1 MPAPIDYGVNI
12 ADPTQAFLSAFQSGA
27 SVQESQ
33 FKQQQQQQQLA
44 NQQNIQEGFN
54 KVRQPGATAADY
66 ANLSMLLPET
76 QAKAVR
82 ESFGMLSGE
91 RQQMALQQSGQV
103 FSAFKS
109 GQPEIAI
116 SLMDQQIDAKRNS
129 GDEPGAKFLETW
141 RDVAKANPKATED
154 YFGFTISQMPGGDK
168 VITSAISLGQEGRAA
183 GKGPAELRESVA
195 KADSA
200 VADATIKLAQADNA
214 ADTAKADA
222 ELKKAQAAKAVID
235 AEFARRNAELEVQQK
250 GATLRK
256 TEADILINKENARI
270 AALTAAAAKETNALR
285 REELQQ
291 KINESKEKR
300 DSTDREQK
308 ATFESQTADIDN
320 FLNTAARI
328 KQTPKDIIKQATGP
342 IASRLPTSNQDVADF
357 ESLVD
362 TLGSQAFIS
371 QIPKIKGTGALSENE
386 GNKLQASLQNLSLKQ
401 SPERLIEN
409 VNEATRLLEKVRANI
424 SVRSGLPALPLDVPA
439 RVEVFVM
446 LPNGNRAKFPN
457 QAAADAYKKQAGIQ

>member
-12 ADPTQAFLSAFQSGA
+12 ADPTQAFLSAFQTGA

-44 NQQNIQEGFN
+44 TQQKIQEGLT
-54 KVRQPGATAADY
+54 KVRQPGATFEDY
-66 ANLSMLLPET
+66 QNLSLLLPEA
-76 QAKAVR
+76 QAKGVR
-82 ESFGMLSGE
+82 DSFSMLSGE
-91 RQQMALQQSGQV
+91 RQQKALQQSGQV

-116 SLMDQQIDAKRNS
+116 SLMDQQIEGKRNS
-129 GDEPGAKFLETW
+129 GDEAGAKFLETW
-141 RDVAKANPKATED
+141 RDVAKVNPKSTEE
-154 YFGFTISQMPGGDK
+154 YFGYTISQMPGGKD
-168 VITSAISLGQEGRAA
+168 VITSAISFGQEGRTAA
-183 GKGPAELRESVA
+183 KGPAELREALA

-200 VADATIKLAQADNA
+200 VADATIKLAQAANA
-214 ADTAKADA
+214 PDTAKADA
-222 ELKKAQAAKAVID
+222 ELKRAQAAKAVID

-256 TEADILINKENARI
+256 TEADIIINKENARI
-270 AALTAAAAKETNALR
+270 AALTAAAAKETNVLK

-291 KINESKEKR
+291 KLNESKEKR
-300 DSTDREQK
+300 DATDRDQL
-308 ATFESQTADIDN
+308 ATFASQSADIDN

-357 ESLVD
+357 ESLVE

-409 VNEATRLLEKVRANI
+409 VNEAVRLLEKQRAYLA
-424 SVRSGLPALPLDVPA
+424 VRSGQTGLPLDVPA

-446 LPNGNRAKFPN
+446 LPDGNRAKFRN
-457 QAAADAYKKQAGIQ
+457 QAEADAFKKKAGMQ

>member
-12 ADPTQAFLSAFQSGA
+12 ADPTQAFLSAFQTGA

-116 SLMDQQIDAKRNS
+116 SLMDQQIEGKRNS

-270 AALTAAAAKETNALR
+270 AALTAAAAKETNVLK

-300 DSTDREQK
+300 DATDREQK

-409 VNEATRLLEKVRANI
+409 VNEATRLLEKVRGNI

>member
-1 MPAPIDYGVNI
+1 
-12 ADPTQAFLSAFQSGA
+12 LSA
-27 SVQESQ
+27 V
-33 FKQQQQQQQLA
+33 
-44 NQQNIQEGFN
+44 
-54 KVRQPGATAADY
+54 
-66 ANLSMLLPET
+66 
-76 QAKAVR
+76 KAP
-82 ESFGMLSGE
+82 S
-91 RQQMALQQSGQV
+91 
-103 FSAFKS
+103 
-109 GQPEIAI
+109 
-116 SLMDQQIDAKRNS
+116 
-129 GDEPGAKFLETW
+129 
-141 RDVAKANPKATED
+141 
-154 YFGFTISQMPGGDK
+154 
-168 VITSAISLGQEGRAA
+168 
-183 GKGPAELRESVA
+183 ELRESVA

-235 AEFARRNAELEVQQK
+235 AEFARRNAEADLLQK
-250 GATLRK
+250 GATFRK
-256 TEADILINKENARI
+256 TEADIIINKENARI
-270 AALTAAAAKETNALR
+270 AALTAAAAKETNVLK

-291 KINESKEKR
+291 KLNESKEKR
-300 DSTDREQK
+300 DATDRDQL
-308 ATFESQTADIDN
+308 ATFASQSADIDN

-357 ESLVD
+357 ESLVE

-409 VNEATRLLEKVRANI
+409 VNEAVRLLEKQRAYLA
-424 SVRSGLPALPLDVPA
+424 VRSGQTGLPLDVPA

-446 LPNGNRAKFPN
+446 LPDGNRAKFRN
-457 QAAADAYKKQAGIQ
+457 QAEADAFKKKAGMQ